1 MRNVSRSYS
10 LFLVGRRQEPLWGR
24 LQACIKETDL
34 PEIVASMLH
43 VAGQGQHFWFGAAIF
58 GWCARKSSEFLC
70 CDQSYGELLQAATW
84 LQSRFYVF
92 FSVKCCEML
101 WNKAEWC
108 LNCFWFNL
116 VSKPQLVTVVTN
128 WRHVLPHFCLII
140 FGYLRSLMH
149 SGVSWSGNNRRYR
162 FRSDAWN
169 SKDSKSIKSLYESS
183 IYFA

>member
-1 MRNVSRSYS
+1 MRSVSRSYS

-70 CDQSYGELLQAATW
+70 RDQSYGELLQAATW

-92 FSVKCCEML
+92 FQWNVVKQGWM
-101 WNKAEWC
+101 
-108 LNCFWFNL
+108 
-116 VSKPQLVTVVTN
+116 VPQLLLVQLGLQTATCHCYTVVTN

-169 SKDSKSIKSLYESS
+169 SRNSKSIKSLYESS